1 MTRNAREVALNI
13 LVEID
18 EKGAYSNIALNKI
31 GREKLS
37 KLDENFVREL
47 VYGVLENRL
56 YLDWVIKKFS
66 KVKLKKIE
74 PIVLEI
80 LRIGVYQI
88 ALMDKI
94 PDSAAVNESVKLA
107 KKYSHSGSVKYVN
120 GLLRNVSRNKNI
132 FREIDLEDKKEYLK
146 IKYSHPEWMINRWLE
161 EFGEEFTEDLCK
173 ANNTRPKLNIRV
185 NTLKIKR
192 EELKSLLE
200 SKGYIVSNTKYAS
213 DGLIIENPQGVI
225 DTEEFRN
232 GFFIVQ
238 DESSMLVSQI
248 LDPKEGS
255 LVLDLCSA
263 PGGKTTHIAQK
274 MNNNGEILA
283 RDIYEHK
290 LKLVQENSNRLGI
303 DIIKTEKFDSMK
315 LDENLIDKVDYVLI
329 DAPCTG
335 LGMLRRKPEI
345 KWNRTENDISNMSD
359 IQYKILKNASKYLRS
374 GGILVYSTCS
384 IEREENIDII
394 GRFISE
400 NDGFKLISFEN
411 LLDSKE
417 SMSMAK
423 NGYIELFP
431 HIHGT
436 DGFFIAKLSKNYR

>member
-47 VYGVLENRL
+47 VYGVLENKL
-56 YLDWVIKKFS
+56 YLEWVIKKIS
-66 KVKLKKIE
+66 KIKLKKIE
-74 PIVLEI
+74 PIILEI

-88 ALMDKI
+88 VLMDKI

-120 GLLRNVSRNKNI
+120 GLLRNVSRNRDSI
-132 FREIDLEDKKEYLK
+132 REIDLEDKKEYLR
-146 IKYSHPEWMINRWLE
+146 IKYSHPEWMINRWLG
-161 EFGEEFTEDLCK
+161 EFGEEFTEDLCR
-173 ANNTRPKLNIRV
+173 ANNTRPKLNIRI

-192 EELKSLLE
+192 EEVKYILE
-200 SKGYIVSNTKYAS
+200 SKGYIVSNTNYAS
-213 DGLIIENPQGVI
+213 DGLIIENPQGIV
-225 DTEEFRN
+225 DTEEFKA
-232 GFFIVQ
+232 GFFIIQ

-248 LDPKEGS
+248 LDPKEDS

-274 MNNNGEILA
+274 MNNHGKILA

-290 LKLVQENSNRLGI
+290 LKLVEENSDRLGI
-303 DIIKTEKFDSMK
+303 DIIKTEKFDSIE
-315 LDENLIDKVDYVLI
+315 LDENLIEKIDYALI

-335 LGMLRRKPEI
+335 LGMIRRRPEI
-345 KWNRTENDISNMSD
+345 KWNRTENDIANMSD
-359 IQYKILKNASKYLRS
+359 IQYKILKNASKYLKP
-374 GGILVYSTCS
+374 GGTLVYSTCS

-394 GRFISE
+394 NKFISE
-400 NDGFKLISFEN
+400 NEDFKLVSFDN

-417 SMSMAK
+417 NVSTAK
-423 NGYIELFP
+423 DGYAELFP

-436 DGFFIAKLSKNYR
+436 DGFFVAKLLKNYR

>member
-1 MTRNAREVALNI
+1 MTKNAREVALNI
-13 LVEID
+13 LIEID
-18 EKGAYSNIALNKI
+18 EKGAYSNIVLNKI

-66 KVKLKKIE
+66 KIKLKKIE
-74 PIVLEI
+74 PIILEI
-80 LRIGVYQI
+80 LRMGVYQI
-88 ALMDKI
+88 VLMDKI

-107 KKYSHSGSVKYVN
+107 KKYSHIGSAKYVN
-120 GLLRNVSRNKNI
+120 GLLRNVSRNKDSI
-132 FREIDLEDKKEYLK
+132 REIDLEDKKEYLR

-161 EFGEEFTEDLCK
+161 EFGEEFTEDLCR
-173 ANNTRPKLNIRV
+173 ANNTRPKLNIRI

-192 EELKSLLE
+192 EQLKYILE
-200 SKGYIVSNTKYAS
+200 SKGYIVSNTNYAS
-213 DGLIIENPQGVI
+213 DGLIIENPQGII
-225 DTEEFRN
+225 DIEEFKA
-232 GFFIVQ
+232 GFFIIQ

-274 MNNNGEILA
+274 MNNHGKILA

-303 DIIKTEKFDSMK
+303 DIIKTEKFDSIE
-315 LDENLIDKVDYVLI
+315 LDENLIEKVDYALI

-335 LGMLRRKPEI
+335 LGMIRRRPEI
-345 KWNRTENDISNMSD
+345 KWNRTENDIVNMSD
-359 IQYKILKNASKYLRS
+359 IQYKILKNASKYLKS
-374 GGILVYSTCS
+374 GGTLVYSTCS

-394 GRFISE
+394 NKFISE
-400 NDGFKLISFEN
+400 NEDFKLVSVDN

-417 SMSMAK
+417 NVSTAK
-423 NGYIELFP
+423 DGYIELFP

-436 DGFFIAKLSKNYR
+436 DGFFVAKLLKNYR

>member
-1 MTRNAREVALNI
+1 MTRNAREVALNMLI
-13 LVEID
+13 DID

-31 GREKLS
+31 GRENLS
-37 KLDENFVREL
+37 KLDENFVREM
-47 VYGVLENRL
+47 VYGVVENRL

-66 KVKLKKIE
+66 KIKLKKIE
-74 PIVLEI
+74 PIILEI
-80 LRIGVYQI
+80 LRIGVYQVV
-88 ALMDKI
+88 LMDKI

-107 KKYSHSGSVKYVN
+107 KKYSHSGSAKYVN
-120 GLLRNVSRNKNI
+120 GLLRNVSRNKDSI
-132 FREIDLEDKKEYLK
+132 REIDLEDKKEYLR
-146 IKYSHPEWMINRWLE
+146 IKYSHPEWMINRWLG
-161 EFGEEFTEDLCK
+161 EFGEEFTEDLCR
-173 ANNTRPKLNIRV
+173 ANNTRPKLNIRI

-192 EELKSLLE
+192 EQLKSILE
-200 SKGYIVSNTKYAS
+200 SKGYIVSNTNYAS
-213 DGLIIENPQGVI
+213 DGLIIENPQGII
-225 DTEEFRN
+225 DTEEFKD
-232 GFFIVQ
+232 GFFIIQ

-274 MNNNGEILA
+274 MNNHGKILA

-303 DIIKTEKFDSMK
+303 DIIKTEKFDSIE
-315 LDENLIDKVDYVLI
+315 LDENLIEKVDYALI

-335 LGMLRRKPEI
+335 LGMIRRRPEI
-345 KWNRTENDISNMSD
+345 KWNRTENDIANMSD
-359 IQYKILKNASKYLRS
+359 IQYKILKNASKYLKP
-374 GGILVYSTCS
+374 GGTLVYSTCS

-394 GRFISE
+394 NKFISE
-400 NDGFKLISFEN
+400 NEDFKLVSVDN

-417 SMSMAK
+417 NVSTAK
-423 NGYIELFP
+423 DGYIELFP

-436 DGFFIAKLSKNYR
+436 DGFFVAKLLKNYR